1 MIKWIQDAEM
11 MVGHT
16 DPNRLKYIIFSSG
29 IYIYCTKHLSNPP
42 ALFGHCRH
50 VLRTHASQSINILD
64 SHSSSEHWGFWFIWI
79 FFRKLFLGIS
89 SFFFAQRLHCHCCRL
104 LSPCHYGR
112 FPFSSAKPV
121 MATSAGLMVY
131 YTLLVIYKKNF
142 LKKVTQLLIKK
153 ASFGCLVGSRIRSVF
168 VNRVVLACCI
178 HSRSLLAFDVLFTE
192 MDSCFC
198 PVHIFFLFVQ
208 QFWCA
213 YLHFSADGSIMMFLC
228 PTWT

>member
-50 VLRTHASQSINILD
+50 VIRTHASQSINSLD

-104 LSPCHYGR
+104 LPPCHYGR

-121 MATSAGLMVY
+121 MVTSAGLMVY
-131 YTLLVIYKKNF
+131 YTLLVIYKKIKKKKRWHSCW
-142 LKKVTQLLIKK
+142 LKKQALDAWLGAEYAQFLLI
-153 ASFGCLVGSRIRSVF
+153 
-168 VNRVVLACCI
+168 
-178 HSRSLLAFDVLFTE
+178 E
-192 MDSCFC
+192 
-198 PVHIFFLFVQ
+198 
-208 QFWCA
+208 
-213 YLHFSADGSIMMFLC
+213 LC
-228 PTWT
+228 